1 MKEIIGLWFIVLAI
15 CIIVFSWFIE
25 EEINVKMVHI
35 IIFMIFFSCLEIGV
49 YLLVY

>member
-1 MKEIIGLWFIVLAI
+1 MKEIIELWFIVLAI
-15 CIIVFSWFIE
+15 CIVFSLFIE
-25 EEINVKMVHI
+25 EEINVKMVYI

>member
-15 CIIVFSWFIE
+15 CIVFSLLIE
-25 EEINVKMVHI
+25 EKINVKMVYI